1 MIRLLLLVLLATQ
14 AAAATLE
21 VGPERKLNS
30 PAAALALA
38 GDGDTILIDEGEY
51 YECLRIGGDHLT
63 IQGRGAGAVFTDTT
77 CDGKAIII
85 AQGERITLR
94 NLTLQRARVKDG
106 NGAGIRAEGGAL
118 DIDKVRF
125 LNNQAGLVIGH
136 NPAAIVTVRDSQFTD
151 TGRCDAGKCAPA
163 ITAGVISRLRLEHTR
178 LSGTAGAHQVV
189 SAAASTEIISSL
201 IEDGPRG
208 SASFQLIISAGGSL
222 LLEDS
227 VIQKGPRATNLR
239 AAILLDG
246 TMGGPFSFNNN
257 RNGGYLQLAY
267 RPSHVA
273 NGFVKN
279 FEPVFRFDKMN
290 QARTLTG
297 TDETRYTV
305 GLNYWL
311 GSSTVFKTA
320 YEFDRQ
326 SGRNA
331 DPHNSVLVQF
341 VTGF

>member
-1 MIRLLLLVLLATQ
+1 MIRILLLVLLATE
-14 AAAATLE
+14 ATAATLE

-246 TMGGPFSFNNN
+246 TMGGPITLR
-257 RNGGYLQLAY
+257 RNHYLNDTGADVPFVLDWSDTSPTTQDNVLPPGATEVSSSGILTHRATNIAREAKDTARGVAGAARRTATDIYRRLRGG
-267 RPSHVA
+267 
-273 NGFVKN
+273 
-279 FEPVFRFDKMN
+279 
-290 QARTLTG
+290 
-297 TDETRYTV
+297 
-305 GLNYWL
+305 
-311 GSSTVFKTA
+311 
-320 YEFDRQ
+320 
-326 SGRNA
+326 
-331 DPHNSVLVQF
+331 
-341 VTGF
+341 